1 MKAVQKK
8 QIITNKATSKLPKNN
23 KAQNIRKDK
32 ENDIVNN
39 MVFSEYDVWP
49 ILHEL
54 YRHQN

>member
-8 QIITNKATSKLPKNN
+8 HITNNGAQKLPKNN
-23 KAQNIRKDK
+23 KARNTKK
-32 ENDIVNN
+32 TEKTDIING

-54 YRHQN
+54 YKHQN